1 MATAGFLYLVSFAFS
16 IIVAYLFF
24 RYIFWGFKS
33 RLIFW
38 KTAGKPSIGQIE
50 ELSRATGIQPPC
62 FSIIIP
68 ARDEADVI
76 GQTIDHMAAINYPTD
91 RFELLVITDG
101 KELRTKQ
108 QVPDKVT
115 TQDVV
120 EAKIRELSERS
131 DVPAVK
137 HVVVPYDFD
146 GRVGGGCYGQEVAS
160 TKARALNYGIHYI
173 STETAICSFF
183 DAESRP
189 AHDILLHL
197 ATRFITAGGRQKLW
211 QGPVFQVRN
220 FYQLGPINK
229 IIALYQ
235 ALAHEWY
242 LPVLMQYLPFLGGTN
257 LHVER
262 NLLINIGGFDP
273 TILSEDL
280 ELGVRSY
287 LERGEWPEYLP
298 VVSTEQTPAT
308 YTAYYRQ
315 RLRWGSGH
323 LQVFDKLR
331 KAHYYPN
338 YVRQPL
344 LKSLFYR
351 GHLQW
356 YCYQTM
362 VLAPFVFLLLAL
374 TGELNPNVV
383 PEEVRLILAK
393 IAPLYFVFTFYLFY
407 RYRNYINFSV
417 APKGAGRYL
426 ALFQLT
432 ALPLAGIFIAL
443 PFSAALALRA
453 LRRQPQ
459 IWVKTP
465 RTSEVHSKT

>member
-1 MATAGFLYLVSFAFS
+1 MATSGLLYLVSFTFSLLVAF
-16 IIVAYLFF
+16 LFF

-38 KTAGKPSIGQIE
+38 RRAVKLSVGQIE
-50 ELSRATGIQPPC
+50 KLAQANSVQLPF
-62 FSIIIP
+62 FSILIP

-76 GQTIDHMAAINYPTD
+76 GQTIDHMVAIDYPTD

-101 KELRTKQ
+101 KELRAKQ
-108 QVPDKVT
+108 QMPDKIT

-120 EAKIRELSERS
+120 EAKMRELSELNNMP
-131 DVPAVK
+131 VVK

-146 GRVGGGCYGQEVAS
+146 GRIGGGCCGEEVAS

-173 STETAICSFF
+173 STETTICSFF

-189 AHDILLHL
+189 AHDVLLHL
-197 ATRFITAGGRQKLW
+197 AARSIATGGRQKLW
-211 QGPVFQVRN
+211 QGPVYQVRN

-242 LPVLMQYLPFLGGTN
+242 LPILMQHLPFLGGTN

-280 ELGVRSY
+280 ELGVRSF
-287 LERGEWPEYLP
+287 LEVNEWPEYLP

-308 YTAYYRQ
+308 YWAYYRQ

-331 KAHYYPN
+331 KAGHYPN
-338 YVRQPL
+338 DVRQPL
-344 LKSLFYR
+344 LKSLFYK

-356 YCYQTM
+356 YCYQAM

-374 TGELNPNVV
+374 MGDLDPDAV
-383 PEEVRLILAK
+383 PEEAKLILAR
-393 IAPLYFVFTFYLFY
+393 IAPLYFAFTFYLFY
-407 RYRNYINFSV
+407 RYRHFINFAV
-417 APKGAGRYL
+417 APKGAGKYL
-426 ALFQLT
+426 ALFQLA

-443 PFSAALALRA
+443 PFSAALVLRA
-453 LRRQPQ
+453 LHRQPQ

-465 RTSEVHSKT
+465 RTQEVRAKA

>member
-1 MATAGFLYLVSFAFS
+1 MATSGLLYLASFTFS
-16 IIVAYLFF
+16 LIVAFLFF

-38 KTAGKPSIGQIE
+38 KGARN
-50 ELSRATGIQPPC
+50 LSRRQVEEVAEAKGVQLPF
-62 FSIIIP
+62 FSILIP

-76 GQTIDHMAAINYPTD
+76 GQTIDHMVAIDYPTD

-101 KELRTKQ
+101 KELRVKQ
-108 QVPDKVT
+108 QMPDKLT

-120 EAKIRELSERS
+120 EAKMRELSEQNAT
-131 DVPAVK
+131 PAVK

-146 GRVGGGCYGQEVAS
+146 GRMGGGCFGQEVAS
-160 TKARALNYGIHYI
+160 TKARALNYGIHFI
-173 STETAICSFF
+173 STETTICSFF

-189 AHDILLHL
+189 AHDILLYL
-197 ATRFITAGGRQKLW
+197 AARSIATGGRQKLW

-242 LPVLMQYLPFLGGTN
+242 LPILMQHLPFLGGTN
-257 LHVER
+257 LHIEKK
-262 NLLINIGGFDP
+262 LLINIGGFDP

-287 LERGEWPEYLP
+287 LEGGEWPEYLP
-298 VVSTEQTPAT
+298 VASTEQTPAT
-308 YTAYYRQ
+308 YRAYYRQ

-323 LQVFDKLR
+323 LQVFDKLK
-331 KAHYYPN
+331 KADYYPDD
-338 YVRQPL
+338 VRQPL
-344 LKSLFYR
+344 LKSLFYK

-356 YCYQTM
+356 YCYQAM

-374 TGELNPNVV
+374 MGELDPDVV
-383 PEEVRLILAK
+383 PEEVKLILSR
-393 IAPLYFVFTFYLFY
+393 IAPLYFAFTFYLFY
-407 RYRNYINFSV
+407 RYRSYINFAV

-426 ALFQLT
+426 AVLQLA

-443 PFSAALALRA
+443 PFSAALVLRA
-453 LRRQPQ
+453 LHRQPQ

-465 RTSEVHSKT
+465 RTREVRAKA